1 MTLPDASP
9 TTPAQNAARILLG
22 SALIFAGAGH
32 LSFARADF
40 QAQVPDLLPVDKDQI
55 VLASG
60 VAEIALGAALIGVPA
75 RYRRTV
81 GAVAAGF
88 FVAVFPGNISQ
99 YLDRETAFGLDTDT
113 KRLVRLAG
121 QPLLVAWAMWATGL
135 IGARRNR

>member
-22 SALIFAGAGH
+22 SALIFAGVGH

-135 IGARRNR
+135 IGARRKR

>member
-22 SALIFAGAGH
+22 SALISAGVGH

-75 RYRRTV
+75 RYRRTA